1 MRFHPSPASH
11 QEQKGTKSLTS
22 LCCDWSPSSGDSSA
36 GDPLLLD
43 QYVAVTDYEKQESSE
58 VSLHVGQ
65 VVEVIEKN
73 ESGEFYRTCSLLV
86 SLFLWWF
93 ESKEQLSICGMVKPH
108 DWDASLDGTI
118 TEEQMHAGTTGTS
131 VSIYLLKRT
140 CENEGKVAEVF

>member
-11 QEQKGTKSLTS
+11 QEQIGTKSLTS

-86 SLFLWWF
+86 SLFL
-93 ESKEQLSICGMVKPH
+93 
-108 DWDASLDGTI
+108 
-118 TEEQMHAGTTGTS
+118 
-131 VSIYLLKRT
+131 
-140 CENEGKVAEVF
+140 